1 MNDRPLNANH
11 YKILLGIARNSIEYG
26 LTHGQPM
33 KLDAARFDPLL
44 QENRASFVTL
54 KREGK
59 LRGCI
64 GMLEA
69 SRPLVEDVAA
79 NAYSAAF
86 EDPRFPPLDASEK
99 DGLEIHVSVL
109 SIPRQLSFSDEND
122 LLAQLRPGKDGLIL
136 EDGRCRATFLPSVW
150 EQLPDPRSFVAELKR
165 KAGLQPDHW
174 SDTLRAWR
182 YTTEVFGDVF

>member
-1 MNDRPLNANH
+1 MNDSPLNTNH
-11 YKILLGIARNSIEYG
+11 YKILLGIGRNSIEYG

-33 KLDAARFDPLL
+33 KLDAARFDPPLR
-44 QENRASFVTL
+44 ENRASFVTL
-54 KREGK
+54 KKEGM

-64 GMLEA
+64 GRLEA

-86 EDPRFPPLDASEK
+86 EDPRFPPLAASEK
-99 DGLEIHVSVL
+99 DGLEMHVSVL
-109 SIPRQLSFSDEND
+109 SVPRQLSFSDEND

-136 EDGRCRATFLPSVW
+136 EDGHRRATFLPSVW
-150 EQLPDPRSFVAELKR
+150 EQLPDPRNFVAELKR
-165 KAGLQPDHW
+165 KAGLLPDQW

-182 YTTEVFGDVF
+182 YTAEVAHEII